1 MSPSSDSPRQ
11 SSRHRPLLVKKF
23 GGTSV
28 ASIERMRHV
37 ARIALDSQRA
47 GNDVVLVVS
56 AMSGET
62 DRLLSLAHEVLPLPD
77 GREVDVIMSTGE
89 QVSVALTALAIHAE
103 GGRACSFLG
112 HQLPVLTDSAF
123 TKARIQGVNDG
134 PIRRA
139 LGRGQIA
146 VVAGFQGVD
155 DSRNITTLGRGGSDT
170 TAVALAAALGA
181 QVCEIYTDVDG
192 IYTADPRVCP
202 AGRKLHSI
210 PYEEMLELASLGA
223 KVLQVRSVE
232 IAMKYQV
239 PVHLRSSFTDEEGTW
254 VVDREQALE
263 GKALLGLAC
272 AADQV
277 RIELVGVASRP
288 GVIAEVTGLLAEL
301 NVCADML
308 CHPAGAPDEKRVDIA
323 FTLAAGDLRRAR
335 QLLEQFVA
343 STGKGEM
350 RTSDGLAKV
359 SLVGIG
365 LRSHPGIAAHL
376 CRSLAQ
382 HGIAVSGL
390 AVNELRIS
398 CLVDEGMADK
408 AINVLHEA
416 FKLAPASERPRAA
429 DGEASQPPSAAST
442 TRRGGSR
449 GLNGASGASG
459 TNGTNGANG
468 ANGASVGF
476 DTQE

>member
-1 MSPSSDSPRQ
+1 MSPSPESIRPSGGY
-11 SSRHRPLLVKKF
+11 RPLLVAKF

-28 ASIERMRHV
+28 ANVDRMRNV
-37 ARIALDSQRA
+37 ARIALESQRA
-47 GNDVVLVVS
+47 GNDVVVVVS

-62 DRLLSLAHEVLPLPD
+62 DRLLSLAHEVLAIPD
-77 GREVDVIMSTGE
+77 GRELDVIVSTGE

-103 GGRACSFLG
+103 GGKACSFLG

-134 PIRRA
+134 PIRKA
-139 LGRGQIA
+139 LARGQIA

-170 TAVALAAALGA
+170 TAVAMAAALGA

-239 PVHLRSSFTDEEGTW
+239 PVHLRSSFTNEEGTW
-254 VVDREQALE
+254 VVDRERALE
-263 GKALLGLAC
+263 GKALMGLAC
-272 AADQV
+272 TTDQV
-277 RIELVGVASRP
+277 RVELVGVACRP
-288 GVIAEVTGLLAEL
+288 DLITEVTGILAEL
-301 NVCADML
+301 NVCVDML
-308 CHPAGAPDEKRVDIA
+308 CHPAETSEGSRVDIA
-323 FTLAAGDLRRAR
+323 FTLPAVELRRAR

-343 STGKGEM
+343 SAGNGKM
-350 RTSDGLAKV
+350 RTLGGLAKV

-365 LRSHPGIAAHL
+365 IRSHPGIAAHL
-376 CRSLAQ
+376 CRSLTQ

-429 DGEASQPPSAAST
+429 DGEASQPPSDAST

-449 GLNGASGASG
+449 GLNGAH
-459 TNGTNGANG
+459 
-468 ANGASVGF
+468 VGF

>member
-1 MSPSSDSPRQ
+1 MNPSSERIRPSGGY
-11 SSRHRPLLVKKF
+11 RPLLVKKF

-28 ASIERMRHV
+28 ASIERMRNV
-37 ARIALDSQRA
+37 ARIALESQRA
-47 GNDVVLVVS
+47 GNDVVVVVS

-62 DRLLSLAHEVLPLPD
+62 DRLLSLAHEVLPIPD
-77 GREVDVIMSTGE
+77 GRELDVIVSTGE

-103 GGRACSFLG
+103 GGKACSFLG

-134 PIRRA
+134 PIRKALARA
-139 LGRGQIA
+139 QIA
-146 VVAGFQGVD
+146 VIAGFQGVD
-155 DSRNITTLGRGGSDT
+155 DARNITTLGRGGSDT
-170 TAVALAAALGA
+170 TAVAMAAALGA
-181 QVCEIYTDVDG
+181 HVCEIYTDVDG
-192 IYTADPRVCP
+192 VYTADPRVCP

-239 PVHLRSSFTDEEGTW
+239 PVHLRSSFTNEEGTW
-254 VVDREQALE
+254 VVDRERALE
-263 GKALLGLAC
+263 GKALMGLAC
-272 AADQV
+272 ATDQV
-277 RIELVGVASRP
+277 RVELVGVACRP
-288 GVIAEVTGLLAEL
+288 DLIAEVTGILAEL
-301 NVCADML
+301 NVCVDML
-308 CHPAGAPDEKRVDIA
+308 CHPAGKSEESRVDIA
-323 FTLAAGDLRRAR
+323 FTLPAVELRRAR

-343 STGKGEM
+343 SAGNGKM
-350 RTSDGLAKV
+350 RTSGGLAKV

-365 LRSHPGIAAHL
+365 IRSHPGIAAHL
-376 CRSLAQ
+376 CRSLTQ
-382 HGIAVSGL
+382 HGIGVSGL

-398 CLVDEGMADK
+398 CLVDEKMADK

-449 GLNGASGASG
+449 GLNGANVGA
-459 TNGTNGANG
+459 
-468 ANGASVGF
+468 
-476 DTQE
+476 DTPD

>member
-1 MSPSSDSPRQ
+1 MRPSSDRLP
-11 SSRHRPLLVKKF
+11 SSADHRPLLVKKF

-28 ASIERMRHV
+28 GSIERMRNV
-37 ARIALDSQRA
+37 ARISLESQRA
-47 GNDVVLVVS
+47 GNDVVVVVS

-62 DRLLSLAHEVLPLPD
+62 DRLLSLAQGVLPLPD
-77 GREVDVIMSTGE
+77 GRELDVLVSTGE

-103 GGRACSFLG
+103 GGQACSFLG

-123 TKARIQGVNDG
+123 TKARIQAVNDG

-139 LGRGQIA
+139 LRRKQIA

-155 DSRNITTLGRGGSDT
+155 ASRNITTLGRGGSDT

-181 QVCEIYTDVDG
+181 YACEIYTDVDG
-192 IYTADPRVCP
+192 IYTADPRACP
-202 AGRKLHSI
+202 AGRKLQSI

-254 VVDREQALE
+254 VVDRERALE
-263 GKALLGLAC
+263 GRALMGLAC

-277 RIELVGVASRP
+277 RVELVGVACRP
-288 GVIAEVTGLLAEL
+288 NLIAEVTGILAEL
-301 NVCADML
+301 NVCVDML
-308 CHPAGAPDEKRVDIA
+308 CHPTGVPEEPRVDIT
-323 FTLAAGDLRRAR
+323 FTLPAVELRRAR
-335 QLLEQFVA
+335 RCLEQFVA

-350 RTSDGLAKV
+350 RVSGGLAKV

-365 LRSHPGIAAHL
+365 IRSHPGIAAHL
-376 CRSLAQ
+376 CRSLVQ

-390 AVNELRIS
+390 TVNELRIS
-398 CLVDEGMADK
+398 CLVEERAADQ
-408 AINVLHEA
+408 AVNILHEA
-416 FKLAPASERPRAA
+416 FGLAPTKEFPKALDP
-429 DGEASQPPSAAST
+429 EATPPPSAAAST
-442 TRRGGSR
+442 SRRGAAR
-449 GLNGASGASG
+449 GLNGTHAG
-459 TNGTNGANG
+459 T
-468 ANGASVGF
+468 
-476 DTQE
+476 DTPDR

>member
-1 MSPSSDSPRQ
+1 MTPLSDRARPSGAY
-11 SSRHRPLLVKKF
+11 RPLLVKKF

-28 ASIERMRHV
+28 ANVERMRNV

-77 GREVDVIMSTGE
+77 GREVDVIVSTGE

-103 GGRACSFLG
+103 GGEACSFLG

-146 VVAGFQGVD
+146 VVAGFQGAD
-155 DSRNITTLGRGGSDT
+155 ASRNITTLGRGGSDT

-202 AGRKLHSI
+202 AGRKLRSI

-254 VVDREQALE
+254 VVDRERALE
-263 GKALLGLAC
+263 GKALVGLAC
-272 AADQV
+272 ATDQV
-277 RIELVGVASRP
+277 RVELVGVACRP
-288 GVIAEVTGLLAEL
+288 DLIAEVTGLLAEL

-308 CHPAGAPDEKRVDIA
+308 CHPAGAPDERRVDIA
-323 FTLAAGDLRRAR
+323 FTLPAGEQRRAR

-350 RTSDGLAKV
+350 RATGGLAKV

-376 CRSLAQ
+376 CRSLTQ

-398 CLVDEGMADK
+398 CLVDERAADR
-408 AINVLHEA
+408 AVNVLHEA
-416 FKLAPASERPRAA
+416 FGLAPASETPKSVDGAA
-429 DGEASQPPSAAST
+429 SPPSSAVST

-449 GLNGASGASG
+449 G
-459 TNGTNGANG
+459 ANG
-468 ANGASVGF
+468 ANGSNGSHVGA
-476 DTQE
+476 DTSE

>member
-1 MSPSSDSPRQ
+1 MRPSSDRLPQRGA
-11 SSRHRPLLVKKF
+11 RRPLLVKKF

-28 ASIERMRHV
+28 ASIERMRNV
-37 ARIALDSQRA
+37 ARIALESQQA
-47 GNDVVLVVS
+47 GADVVAVVS

-77 GREVDVIMSTGE
+77 GRELDVIVSTGE

-103 GGRACSFLG
+103 GGQACSFLG

-123 TKARIQGVNDG
+123 TRARIQGVNDG

-146 VVAGFQGVD
+146 VVAGFQGTD
-155 DSRNITTLGRGGSDT
+155 GSRNITTLGRGGSDT

-181 QVCEIYTDVDG
+181 DVCEIYTDVDG

-202 AGRKLHSI
+202 AGRKLRTI

-254 VVDREQALE
+254 VVDRERTLE
-263 GKALLGLAC
+263 GKVLTGLAC
-272 AADQV
+272 SRDQV
-277 RIELVGVASRP
+277 RVELAGVACRP
-288 GVIAEVTGLLAEL
+288 ELIAEVTGILAEL
-301 NVCADML
+301 NVCVDML
-308 CHPAGAPDEKRVDIA
+308 CHPGGAPESARVDIA
-323 FTLAAGDLRRAR
+323 FTLPAGELRRAR
-335 QLLEQFVA
+335 QRLEQFVT
-343 STGKGEM
+343 SEGGGEV
-350 RTSDGLAKV
+350 RVSGGLAKV

-365 LRSHPGIAAHL
+365 IRSHPGIAARL
-376 CRSLAQ
+376 CRSLTR

-390 AVNELRIS
+390 IANELRIS
-398 CLVDEGMADK
+398 CLVDERAADH
-408 AINVLHEA
+408 AVNVLHEE
-416 FKLAPASERPRAA
+416 FKLGPAREWASGVE
-429 DGEASQPPSAAST
+429 GEAGHGSPVST
-442 TRRGGSR
+442 ARGS
-449 GLNGASGASG
+449 NGVHGAHA
-459 TNGTNGANG
+459 GA
-468 ANGASVGF
+468 
-476 DTQE
+476 DTTEP